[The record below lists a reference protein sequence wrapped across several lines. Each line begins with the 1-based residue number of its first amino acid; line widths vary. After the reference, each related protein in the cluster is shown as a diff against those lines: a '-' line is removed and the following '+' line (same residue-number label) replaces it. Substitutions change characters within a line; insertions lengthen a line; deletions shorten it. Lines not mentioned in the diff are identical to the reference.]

1 MNIKTRIEKKFT
13 YQNEN
18 DTTLT
23 YIVEEDDFHVATHLL
38 LEYQFSDGEINP
50 DLMEYNAAFE
60 EASLKKIAQELLD
73 EIKDYLDNRDTD
85 SFEVQQGV
93 PVVPQYQYYDDFTR
107 TALYAFEEAL
117 KKIVNEEGVQKMNK
131 YSITVTETS
140 SYSFVIAAPDKKSA
154 EHLFS
159 DWAEHN
165 SEEISYRLSKGYD
178 GWEYSEPDEVPEIC
192 DEDISFDDALAETKK
207 GLNGM
212 VLYRL
217 KVAGMPTADESFV
230 NLIAKK
236 VMESDSFQKSYLF
249 TYEDVDNAIKAIA
262 QEMIDKLNGKC

>member
-1 MNIKTRIEKKFT
+1 MNIKTRTEKKFT

-38 LEYQFSDGEINP
+38 LEYQFPDGEINP

-117 KKIVNEEGVQKMNK
+117 KKIVNEEGVQKMHK
-131 YSITVTETS
+131 YMITVTETS
-140 SYSFVIAAPDKKSA
+140 SVQYVVEAPNEKAAQN
-154 EHLFS
+154 LFA
-159 DWAEHN
+159 DWAEWGGDADT
-165 SEEISYRLSKGYD
+165 SYRLEKGML
-178 GWEYSEPDEVPEIC
+178 GWDY
-192 DEDISFDDALAETKK
+192 
-207 GLNGM
+207 
-212 VLYRL
+212 
-217 KVAGMPTADESFV
+217 GMPEKVHDDCSPDINYEG
-230 NLIAKK
+230 LIDATKDSIEYHAKSQ
-236 VMESDSFQKSYLF
+236 MMAFGIP
-249 TYEDVDNAIKAIA
+249 TDNATLVQQVVDAVVCTAKFKETGNWTSDDIIEAIKNV
-262 QEMIDKLNGKC
+262 MHKHIDSLGQ